1 MPRGTKSR
9 VQPDR
14 RQSTCLQ
21 HRAGCRLAKMRIR
34 SCVNADADIRL
45 IAAPPAIG
53 NLDHHIT
60 KNSYPLA
67 TVRILLG
74 AARYRVD
81 QFASLFPCSS
91 MRGPRKDDAQSRVF
105 TPTRTGR
112 YAALR
117 RTGTGASSTTV
128 CAH

>member
-1 MPRGTKSR
+1 MKWFLPAHAITSQMQSYVNSSCSWALCGRVAHSVLCSGLSR
-9 VQPDR
+9 CYETRVCAQE
-14 RQSTCLQ
+14 
-21 HRAGCRLAKMRIR
+21 R
-34 SCVNADADIRL
+34 SEIW
-45 IAAPPAIG
+45 
-53 NLDHHIT
+53 IT